1 MTRFS
6 STRSRASRV
15 AVLGAGGLVAA
26 LLVGPG
32 STAQARDISVELTYD
47 CAFAQ
52 GTQAVRVA
60 VVGSLPDAGAV
71 DLPMQPGAPTVRVA
85 IPPGALEGTL
95 PADVRS
101 VAGSLT
107 MTAEVRQSTRSAE
120 AAWAHLAAPVTPLG
134 DGGRL
139 ELEHTGQVPSVTVTA
154 HGDVT
159 FSAGPVSLRLLPET
173 TDGSRPMPLPAVDC
187 TPAAGQDTL
196 LATVAVAGEE
206 SPGPSAGPLPGE
218 GEDEAGQEPGRDIA
232 VAPSP
237 SDSEQPDACPPD
249 LPSGEIDESFIP
261 PPPPGEP
268 PFVSELPG
276 RHGCAYAVGLANVKK
291 LGSAMIVNDPAARP
305 EAINVIAVKRTVRR
319 SASRPGG
326 YYFRIDSYG
335 EIALP
340 DATSTF
346 LTFGFQPVTARVEFV
361 NGPLTISTGT
371 IGSKPDQVNFAV
383 AAFYQSLRVHDVK
396 VNGTPL
402 DVGPDCRT
410 ARPYPVVLHGKFP
423 EYVSVLVG
431 GPMRGTVT
439 IPEFTGCGS
448 GGEDLDQLFSASL
461 SGPDNL
467 IAMRQG
473 SLCVPGAPGLKCPPP
488 VPALPGQQSPA
499 ASAR

>member
-1 MTRFS
+1 MTGF
-6 STRSRASRV
+6 STRSQAARV
-15 AVLGAGGLVAA
+15 AVVGATGLVAA

-32 STAQARDISVELTYD
+32 STAQARDIHVGLTYD

-52 GTQAVRVA
+52 GTGAVRIA
-60 VVGSLPDAGAV
+60 VGGSFPDTGAV
-71 DLPMQPGAPTVRVA
+71 GRPMQPGEPVVRVT
-85 IPPGALEGTL
+85 IPPGVLEGTL

-101 VAGSLT
+101 VASSLT
-107 MTAEVRQSTRSAE
+107 MTAQVRQNTRSAE
-120 AAWAHLAAPVTPLG
+120 ASWASLTAPAAALG
-134 DGGRL
+134 EDGGL
-139 ELEHTGQVPSVTVTA
+139 ELEHTGKVPSVTVTA
-154 HGDVT
+154 QGDVT

-173 TDGSRPMPLPAVDC
+173 ADGSEPMPLPAVDC
-187 TPAAGQDTL
+187 TPAAGQDAL
-196 LATVAVAGEE
+196 LATVPVAGEE
-206 SPGPSAGPLPGE
+206 PPAPSGAPSPGE
-218 GEDEAGQEPGRDIA
+218 GQDGADREPDRDIA

-237 SDSEQPDACPPD
+237 PESEQPDVCPPD
-249 LPSGEIDESFIP
+249 RPSGGIEESFIP

-268 PFVSELPG
+268 PFVSNLPG
-276 RHGCAYAVGLANVKK
+276 QHGCAYAVGLANVRK
-291 LGSAMIVNDPAARP
+291 LGSAMIVNDPAAQP
-305 EAINVIAVKRTVRR
+305 EAINLVAVKRTLRR

-340 DATSTF
+340 VASSTF
-346 LTFGFQPVTARVEFV
+346 LAFGFQPVSARVEFV

-371 IGSKPDQVNFAV
+371 IGSKPNQVNFAV

-396 VNGTPL
+396 VNGIPL

-473 SLCVPGAPGLKCPPP
+473 PLCVPGAPGLKCPPP
-488 VPALPGQQSPA
+488 VPALPGQSPTP
-499 ASAR
+499 STP

>member
-1 MTRFS
+1 MTRF
-6 STRSRASRV
+6 STRSRAGRV
-15 AVLGAGGLVAA
+15 AVLGATGLVAA

-52 GTQAVRVA
+52 GTRSVQVA
-60 VVGSLPDAGAV
+60 VGGSFPDAGAV
-71 DLPMQPGAPTVRVA
+71 DHPMQPGEPTVRVT

-95 PADVRS
+95 PAEVRS
-101 VAGSLT
+101 VASSLT
-107 MTAEVRQSTRSAE
+107 MTAEVRQNTRSAK
-120 AAWAHLAAPVTPLG
+120 ALWSSLAAPAAALG
-134 DGGRL
+134 DGGAL
-139 ELEHTGQVPSVTVTA
+139 DVEHTGKIPSVTVTA

-159 FSAGPVSLRLLPET
+159 FAAGPVSLWLLPET
-173 TDGSRPMPLPAVDC
+173 ADGSEPMPLPAVEC

-196 LATVAVAGEE
+196 LATVPVDGEE
-206 SPGPSAGPLPGE
+206 SPAPSGTPSPGE
-218 GEDEAGQEPGRDIA
+218 GGQDGAGPEPDRDIA

-237 SDSEQPDACPPD
+237 SGSEQAGPCPAE
-249 LPSGEIDESFIP
+249 LPSGGIDESFIP

-268 PFVSELPG
+268 PFVSDLPG
-276 RHGCAYAVGLANVKK
+276 QHGCAYAVGLANVKK
-291 LGSAMIVNDPAARP
+291 LGGAMIVNDPTAQP
-305 EAINVIAVKRTVRR
+305 EAINVIAVKRTLRR

-335 EIALP
+335 EIELP
-340 DATSTF
+340 DATGTF
-346 LTFGFQPVTARVEFV
+346 LTFGFQPVSARVEFV

-371 IGSKPDQVNFAV
+371 IGSKPNQVNFAI

-448 GGEDLDQLFSASL
+448 GGEDLDQLFGASL

-473 SLCVPGAPGLKCPPP
+473 PLCVPGAPGLKCPPP
-488 VPALPGQQSPA
+488 VPALPGQSPVP
-499 ASAR
+499 STP